1 MSENTVQTYQGLIT
15 SEYAEQPNY
24 QAVIA
29 LSVSIYV
36 RIQSLLNSMIPLFD
50 LGTPPV
56 GNQLDIIG
64 QWVGVS
70 RIINNPY
77 GGIFFTWDGTKAQGW
92 DYGVW
97 QSPDSPS
104 AIVSLPDDLY
114 LTLILA
120 KIAQNNWDGTTESIY
135 ITWAQLFPGVTL
147 LIQDYQNMSFAV
159 AIEGVVPDSLTL
171 ALLTGGYL
179 VPRPEGVKITEYFV
193 PVNTGP
199 LFAWDCDSPAL
210 QGWDIGSWAAEY
222 APT

>member
-1 MSENTVQTYQGLIT
+1 MANTVQTYQGLIT
-15 SEYAEQPNY
+15 SEYQEQPNF

-29 LSVSIYV
+29 LSVAVYV
-36 RIQSLLNSMIPLFD
+36 QVQSLLNAMIPLFD

-56 GNQLDIIG
+56 GDQLDIIG

-70 RIINNPY
+70 RLIENPY
-77 GGIFFTWDGTKAQGW
+77 SNIFFTWDGVPSNGW
-92 DYGVW
+92 DFGIW
-97 QSPDSPS
+97 QSPDNPS
-104 AIVSLPDDLY
+104 AIVSLPDDIY

-135 ITWAQLFPGVTL
+135 ATWSQLFPGSTL

-159 AIEGVVPDSLTL
+159 ALQGLVPDSLTL

-179 VPRPEGVKITEYFV
+179 IPRPEGIEITEYFV

-199 LFAWDCDSPAL
+199 LFAWDTDSAAL
-210 QGWDIGSWAAEY
+210 QGWDTGSWAAEY

>member
-1 MSENTVQTYQGLIT
+1 MENTIETYQGLIT
-15 SEYAEQPNY
+15 SEYAEQPNF

-29 LSVSIYV
+29 LSVTVYV
-36 RIQSLLNSMIPLFD
+36 QIQSLLNTMIPIFD
-50 LGTPPV
+50 LSTPPV

-64 QWVGVS
+64 QWVGIS
-70 RIINNPY
+70 RLIENPY
-77 GGIFFTWDGTKAQGW
+77 SNIFFTWDGTMAQGW
-92 DYGVW
+92 DFGIW
-97 QSPDSPS
+97 QSSGNPS
-104 AIVSLPDDLY
+104 AIVSLPDDIY

-135 ITWAQLFPGVTL
+135 QTWAMLFPGVTL

-159 AIEGVVPDSLTL
+159 AIQGIVPDSLTL

-179 VPRPEGVKITEYFV
+179 VPRPEGIEITEYFV

-199 LFAWDCDSPAL
+199 LFAWDCDSASL
-210 QGWDIGSWAAEY
+210 QGWDTGSWAMEY